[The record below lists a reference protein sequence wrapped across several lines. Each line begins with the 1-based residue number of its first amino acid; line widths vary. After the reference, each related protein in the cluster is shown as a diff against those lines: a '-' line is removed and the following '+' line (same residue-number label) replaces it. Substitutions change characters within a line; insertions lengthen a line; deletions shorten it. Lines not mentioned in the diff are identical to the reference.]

1 MGIDDAVKKQL
12 SDTYK
17 GVDVNSELVRMK
29 LWLSSEKGK
38 KRRGNI
44 AFIMN
49 WLNNATP
56 SSVAEST
63 CEILDDSLRPIFHE
77 YLQDLWKNREHILE
91 INTRK
96 R

>member
-1 MGIDDAVKKQL
+1 MGVDDAVKKQL

-17 GVDVNSELVRMK
+17 GVDVNAELLRMK

-49 WLNNATP
+49 WLNNASS

-96 R
+96 S

>member
-1 MGIDDAVKKQL
+1 MGVDDAVKKQL

-17 GVDVNSELVRMK
+17 GVDVNAELGKMG
-29 LWLSSEKGK
+29 LWLSSSKGK
-38 KRRGNI
+38 KRSGNI

-56 SSVAEST
+56 SSGADSP

-77 YLQDLWKNREHILE
+77 YLQGLWKNREHILE